1 VKGFSP
7 RHLFSRLPVIYF
19 HPEIDSSCDTFTVLK
34 TSRKKLITLDIG
46 AFETRET
53 HLKSRKDGIVY
64 TSQELRGL
72 APHRCTFGYDIIVY
86 VGYALFVRCRG
97 EREIIEALAERNVR
111 ISDREIAFLGK
122 KFLTYLGVA
131 HQESRHRI
139 RSAMERRGG
148 YILHLDG
155 TCEGDS
161 PHLFT
166 GLDGIAE
173 LVLEN
178 VKLPSERSE
187 LLVPFFDKIKRHYG
201 DPIALVHDMGKGIL
215 SAVNTVFPGIP
226 DYICHFHFLRDI
238 GKDLLDS
245 EYSKIRNSLKKH
257 KIRGS
262 LRQIAKH
269 LEKTA
274 GKDHE
279 VFKALHAGLTSGGLT
294 AVPGKSPAICVFAS
308 IHWAFD
314 ISAELNGYGFPFDR
328 PHLLFYH
335 RLSSIYEA
343 IESIRKTPLSYES
356 EYRPMNRL
364 FRVLKPVMEDVA
376 LKKNV
381 KQIDRKVKV
390 YEDLREALRIAL
402 PEGKNG
408 LNDHGD
414 DTDMGSIRSRV
425 TEFRNKLLS
434 DDNYSTDYDKMIHQL
449 DTYWEKLFADPIE
462 VNTPQGIVFFEPQ
475 RTNNILERFFR
486 DFKRRNRKR
495 SGSVS
500 LSKTLKAILSSTPLV
515 KNLENT
521 EYLDIILN
529 GANTLEERFAQ
540 IDANIVTNQLKEANK
555 ENRKL
560 PIQLKK
566 LIREPLFPQNLAAL
580 LGARQN

>member
-1 VKGFSP
+1 MKGFSP

-19 HPEIDSSCDTFTVLK
+19 HPEIDGSCDTFTVLK
-34 TSRKKLITLDIG
+34 TSRKNLITLDIG
-46 AFETRET
+46 AFEARET

-64 TSQELRGL
+64 TSQELRDL

-97 EREIIEALAERNVR
+97 EREIIEALAERNIQ

-178 VKLPSERSE
+178 VKLPSERAE

-201 DPIALVHDMGKGIL
+201 DPVALVHDMGKGII

-226 DYICHFHFLRDI
+226 DFICHFHFLRDI

-245 EYSKIRNSLKKH
+245 EYGKIRNWLKKH

-274 GKDHE
+274 DKDHE
-279 VFKALHAGLTSGGLT
+279 VFKALHARLTSGELT
-294 AVPGKSPAICVFAS
+294 AIPCKSPALSVFAL

-314 ISAELNGYGFPFDR
+314 TSAELNGYGFPFDR

-343 IESIRKTPLSYES
+343 IASIRKTPLRYEPG
-356 EYRPMNRL
+356 YRPMNRL
-364 FRVLKPVMEDVA
+364 FRVLKPVIEDVA
-376 LKKNV
+376 LKKTLR
-381 KQIDRKVKV
+381 QLERKVKV
-390 YEDLREALRIAL
+390 FEDLRQALRIAL

-414 DTDMGSIRSRV
+414 DTDMGTIRSRV
-425 TEFRNKLLS
+425 TDFRNKVLS
-434 DDNYSTDYDKMIHQL
+434 DGNYSSDYEKMIRQL
-449 DTYWEKLFADPIE
+449 DTYWEKLFADPIA
-462 VNTPQGIVFFEPQ
+462 VNTPQGIVFVQPQ

-500 LSKTLKAILSSTPLV
+500 LSKTLKAILSDTPLV
-515 KNLENT
+515 KNLENK

-540 IDANIVTNQLKEANK
+540 IDANIVTNQLKKANK
-555 ENRKL
+555 ESRKI
-560 PIQLKK
+560 PIKLKN
-566 LIREPLFPQNLAAL
+566 LIREPLFPQSLAAL
-580 LGARQN
+580 LGAQQN

>member
-1 VKGFSP
+1 M
-7 RHLFSRLPVIYF
+7 LC
-19 HPEIDSSCDTFTVLK
+19 E
-34 TSRKKLITLDIG
+34 
-46 AFETRET
+46 
-53 HLKSRKDGIVY
+53 
-64 TSQELRGL
+64 
-72 APHRCTFGYDIIVY
+72 
-86 VGYALFVRCRG
+86 VG
-97 EREIIEALAERNVR
+97 
-111 ISDREIAFLGK
+111 
-122 KFLTYLGVA
+122 
-131 HQESRHRI
+131 
-139 RSAMERRGG
+139 
-148 YILHLDG
+148 
-155 TCEGDS
+155 
-161 PHLFT
+161 PHLYHKNQCSQSPEHQLSRIKNNRPPLFIET
-166 GLDGIAE
+166 
-173 LVLEN
+173 
-178 VKLPSERSE
+178 
-187 LLVPFFDKIKRHYG
+187 LL
-201 DPIALVHDMGKGIL
+201 
-215 SAVNTVFPGIP
+215 T
-226 DYICHFHFLRDI
+226 
-238 GKDLLDS
+238 
-245 EYSKIRNSLKKH
+245 
-257 KIRGS
+257 
-262 LRQIAKH
+262 
-269 LEKTA
+269 
-274 GKDHE
+274 
-279 VFKALHAGLTSGGLT
+279 
-294 AVPGKSPAICVFAS
+294 GKSPAICVFAS